1 MTLKSSHIFKLFTAG
16 IALTALHLHA
26 VGQTEIETEITEE
39 DVSGDEPEIT
49 DSLTEQEYLA
59 APVTIPDEVDDIDI
73 PVPSF
78 IHSGAN
84 HIIYNGADWS
94 KLREA
99 VLNSNKSPVS
109 IVHIGD
115 SHIQADISSSTTRR
129 LLQYDFGNAGRGLIA
144 PLKLSGT
151 NQPTDFTFSSHGAW
165 AANKL
170 MSQSWRQTVGFT
182 GCSIRPHTS
191 SSSLTIAT
199 NSPDDYDPFHSVTI
213 FHTGRMQVT
222 SVTDEEGNEL
232 KYRAIPSKNYT
243 QILLN
248 EPVEHIDIKF
258 NSAGDLTV
266 YGASLSGDRA
276 GIFYHN
282 IGNNGATYATYN
294 RIGNMGEGIAPL
306 SPDLVIISLGTN
318 EAFGRLDVA
327 GFKSAI
333 DRLVKNIKASNPNAL
348 IMLTTPM
355 ECHKSVTT
363 TKKVRQRVKAT
374 RKRKGGYRYVTKKVK
389 SYAVNPNIAP
399 LRDAILAYGKANGI
413 AVYDWY
419 EVAGGRGASDTW
431 ISHDLFAKDR
441 VHHARSGYNIEG
453 RLLYEA
459 LLDALREQ

>member
-1 MTLKSSHIFKLFTAG
+1 MFYRQIRLLRSLSLCAAMLFAVPMV
-16 IALTALHLHA
+16 HA
-26 VGQTEIETEITEE
+26 QSAPDSDEEEVADDSASEE
-39 DVSGDEPEIT
+39 DDE
-49 DSLTEQEYLA
+49 LAQQEYLA
-59 APVTIPDEVDDIDI
+59 SPVTIPEDVDDIDI

-78 IHSGAN
+78 INNTAN
-84 HIIYNGADWS
+84 HIIFNGADWS
-94 KLREA
+94 RLRDA
-99 VLNSNKSPVS
+99 VMQSTKHPVN

-115 SHIQADISSSTTRR
+115 SHIQADFSTSTTRR

-144 PLKLSGT
+144 PLKISGT
-151 NQPTDFTFSSHGAW
+151 NQPTDYTFASRGAW
-165 AANKL
+165 TANKL

-182 GCSIRPHTS
+182 GCSIHPNTN
-191 SSSLTIAT
+191 SSSLIISTA
-199 NSPDDYDPFHSVTI
+199 SPDDYDPFRSVTI

-222 SVTDEEGNEL
+222 SVEDAEGNQL

-248 EPVEHIDIKF
+248 EAVDGITVNF

-266 YGASLSGDRA
+266 FGASLSGDRA
-276 GIFYHN
+276 GLFYHA

-294 RIGNMGEGIAPL
+294 RIGNVGQGIAPL
-306 SPDLVIISLGTN
+306 SPDLVIISCGTN

-327 GFKSAI
+327 GFKSSI
-333 DRLVKNIKASNPNAL
+333 DRLVKNIRSANPDAL
-348 IMLTTPM
+348 ILLTTPM

-363 TKKVRQRVKAT
+363 TKKQRVRRKAT
-374 RKRKGGYRYVTKKVK
+374 RKRKAGWTTVNKKVK

-419 EVAGGRGASDTW
+419 AVAGGAGASSSW
-431 ISHDLFAKDR
+431 IADNLFAKDR
-441 VHHARSGYNIEG
+441 VHHSRTGYNLEG

-459 LLDALREQ
+459 LLDALRKQ